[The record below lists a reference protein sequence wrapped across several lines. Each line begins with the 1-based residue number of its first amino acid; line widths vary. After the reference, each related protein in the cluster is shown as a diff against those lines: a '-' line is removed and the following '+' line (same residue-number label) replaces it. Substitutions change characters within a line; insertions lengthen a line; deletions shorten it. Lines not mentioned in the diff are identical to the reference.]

1 MYSELSDDEKNMYL
15 EVLRTAP
22 DVPFSNFVSKASL
35 HDKVDIARCRSNID
49 REVYRLVR
57 QTHIDRSSRLIPIL
71 GSAGSGKTHAYH
83 SFKDKENENKKR
95 LTQPEQAQEVEVSQ
109 LEPVDWT
116 IVYVPS
122 PPASIRVL
130 LHVYTCLIE
139 EVGPEILNDVS
150 EKLVK
155 KWGGEKKG
163 IFQKPKIDEVI
174 QTGIREFPG
183 VFADCVKALVLFQLD
198 KSKRALAERWLLGED
213 LEPEELNELG
223 INSVIEEDDICL
235 AMIKIITEN
244 LDRVLI
250 LYFDELESPF
260 RMHGEAAEKK
270 FLEILKRL
278 YNEVKG
284 LVIITA
290 VLKEIWPRILEIAD
304 QPLRSRMEPEQEL
317 KPFSLNDLKIFFSKS
332 METFWEES
340 NLNPPLYPLFPLNE
354 KLLEMIY
361 DKTTGNP
368 RNSIKLCR
376 RFIDKVVMEEMTP
389 EQLLQAGVD
398 IVATAAP
405 PTVEAKEEIIDFS
418 KPKEVIKQKIEDILA
433 EEQYAIDVNPQSVA
447 GAALKVII
455 KIGQDKKKDIKTQ
468 MDYKFMLGKRQQ
480 TLAAYIEAPGGKK
493 WGLEIPSI
501 KTFDRSAGVAGYYAA
516 KRLKDAIDPGKVIE
530 KGILIVP
537 VGTGGPKY
545 EMIIND
551 PQMHKIELTNDSA
564 EALIANALK
573 YPTKEG
579 WEIAKVILPDIGE
592 YVPPKEEP
600 KPPAQPG
607 QPATTQPAKPATTQP
622 AKPAQPAT
630 TQPAKPAQPATTQPA
645 KPAQPATTQPAKPAQ
660 PATTQPAKPAQPAT
674 TQPAKPAQPAT
685 TQPAKPA
692 QPQPQQKPKQ
702 EEKKK

>member
-1 MYSELSDDEKNMYL
+1 MYSELSEDEKNMYL

-22 DVPFSNFVSKASL
+22 DVPFSNFVSKAEL
-35 HDKVDIARCRSNID
+35 HDKVDISRPRSNID

-57 QTHIDRSSRLIPIL
+57 QTHNDRSSRLIPIL
-71 GSAGSGKTHAYH
+71 GTAGSGKTHAYH
-83 SFKDKENENKKR
+83 SFKDRENENKKR
-95 LTQPEQAQEVEVSQ
+95 LTQPDQAQEVEVNQ

-116 IVYVPS
+116 IVYIPS

-150 EKLVK
+150 DKLVK

-250 LYFDELESPF
+250 LYFDELESPY
-260 RMHGEAAEKK
+260 RMHGEAAERK

-304 QPLRSRMEPEQEL
+304 DPLRSRMEPEQEL

-361 DKTTGNP
+361 NKTTGNP

-405 PTVEAKEEIIDFS
+405 PTTEAKEEIIDFS

-433 EEQYAIDVNPQSVA
+433 EEQYSIDVNPQSVA
-447 GAALKVII
+447 GAALKCII

-480 TLAAYIEAPGGKK
+480 TLAAYIEVAGGKK

-516 KRLKDAIDPGKVIE
+516 KRLKDAIDAGNIIE
-530 KGILIVP
+530 QGILIVP
-537 VGTGGPKY
+537 KGTGGVKY
-545 EMIIND
+545 EMILNEN
-551 PQMHKIELTNDSA
+551 PQMHKVDLTNDSA

-573 YPTKEG
+573 YPTKDG

-600 KPPAQPG
+600 KPAAQP
-607 QPATTQPAKPATTQP
+607 ATQP

-630 TQPAKPAQPATTQPA
+630 QPAKPGQPATQPAKPGQPATQPAKPAQPATQPAKPGQPATQPA
-645 KPAQPATTQPAKPAQ
+645 KPGQPTTQPAKPGQ
-660 PATTQPAKPAQPAT
+660 PTTQP
-674 TQPAKPAQPAT
+674 
-685 TQPAKPA
+685 
-692 QPQPQQKPKQ
+692 QKPKQ